1 MNEKR
6 NHPPGGRLRAAL
18 LLLLPLAA
26 GLAVRAEPGGTTTPA
41 AVPPALTAPEI
52 RQEKIT
58 LAEAVRLTIDY
69 SPDVLLARQEVDRR
83 QGLLQTASGEF
94 DNTILFTPQ
103 YNRTKSVLT
112 LTQLRPEIRQRTF
125 FSEASKD
132 LSTVATDIAKGLT
145 DDKGFPLPD
154 CQGRQYYINGSAICL
169 DKVNPTDV
177 QTFQTLIDGQA
188 AAASIPQDSP
198 SNRLYRQL
206 LEQQRLRVTQIL
218 KLLRQV
224 FIPSLDQQLAAIGAL
239 PTLSNYETLQ
249 VDLRFAIPTRSGLT
263 VAPVLFFAGTED
275 IYADKSLSPAEG
287 GKGVPTLYRSV
298 VGFTLDVPL
307 LKGAG
312 STSVAAGEN
321 SARQNYLASLESL
334 AHAATQSVLRTTLAY
349 WNLAAAQEVEAL
361 LNRSAEAQ
369 RKINDVTAAL
379 IQADELPKAE
389 TSRVAARTADLEGGL
404 AAARRDVARKRVDL
418 AVAIG
423 LAVPDVSYAPL
434 AADPLPAGESVRAL
448 DPPELARLL
457 DASISRRADVKAA
470 SLRVTA
476 ADYLLKGSRVDLRPR
491 LDFSVQAGY
500 NGMYEDGHFDI
511 TSVINPTGYWRSFQG
526 RYVGPSVQATLS
538 FELPFKNNTAK
549 GNYVQSESLVGNATI
564 SRVDLVRTV
573 RANVVQLAGALVTAA
588 AEVSSRVAAV
598 AANQEVVASTL
609 EQFRGGE
616 TNVLDTLTTEV
627 AKTQAESDLVAAR
640 LMYATRASRLRFET
654 GSLLSYTIAD
664 GTVKFGEITPTGV
677 PAPPRP

>member
-1 MNEKR
+1 MHEKR

-18 LLLLPLAA
+18 LLLPLATS
-26 GLAVRAEPGGTTTPA
+26 LAVRAEPGGSTTPTA
-41 AVPPALTAPEI
+41 APPALAAPEI

-58 LAEAVRLTIDY
+58 LAEALRLTVDY
-69 SPDVLLARQEVDRR
+69 APEVLLARQEVDRR

-94 DNTILFTPQ
+94 DNTIFFTPQ

-112 LTQLRPEIRQRTF
+112 LSQLRPEIRQRTF

-145 DDKGFPLPD
+145 DDKGFSLPD
-154 CQGRQYYINGSAICL
+154 CQGRQYYINGSAVCL
-169 DKVNPTDV
+169 DKVNPTNV
-177 QTFQTLIDGQA
+177 QTFQTLIDAQA

-206 LEQQRLRVTQIL
+206 VEQQRLRVTQIL

-239 PTLSNYETLQ
+239 PSLSNYDTLQ
-249 VDLRFAIPTRSGLT
+249 VDLRFGIPTRSGLT

-298 VGFTLDVPL
+298 VGVTLDVPL

-312 STSVAAGEN
+312 SASVAAGEN
-321 SARQNYLASLESL
+321 SARENYRASLESL
-334 AHAATQSVLRTTLAY
+334 AHAATQSALRTSLAY
-349 WNLAAAQEVEAL
+349 WNLAAAQDVEAIL
-361 LNRSAEAQ
+361 ERSATAQ
-369 RKINDVTAAL
+369 RKINEVTSAL
-379 IQADELPKAE
+379 VQADELPKAE
-389 TSRVAARTADLEGGL
+389 NSRIAARTADLEGGL

-418 AVAIG
+418 ARAIG
-423 LAVPDVSYAPL
+423 LAVPDVAYAPL
-434 AADPLPAGESVRAL
+434 AADPLPAGENVRAL
-448 DPPELARLL
+448 DAAELARLL
-457 DASISRRADVKAA
+457 DASISQRADVKAA
-470 SLRVTA
+470 ALRVTA

-491 LDFSVQAGY
+491 LDLSVQAGY

-511 TSVINPTGYWRSFQG
+511 MSVVNPTGYWRSFQG

-549 GNYVQSESLVGNATI
+549 GNYVQSESLVGNASI
-564 SRVDLVRTV
+564 SKVDLTRTI
-573 RANVVQLAGALVTAA
+573 RANVVQLAGALVTAS
-588 AEVSSRVAAV
+588 AEVRSREAAV
-598 AANQEVVASTL
+598 ANNQEVVASTL
-609 EQFRGGE
+609 ERFRGGE
-616 TNVLDTLTTEV
+616 TTVLDTLTTEV

-640 LMYATRASRLRFET
+640 LMFATRVSRLRFET

-664 GTVKFGEITPTGV
+664 GTVKFGEISPTGV